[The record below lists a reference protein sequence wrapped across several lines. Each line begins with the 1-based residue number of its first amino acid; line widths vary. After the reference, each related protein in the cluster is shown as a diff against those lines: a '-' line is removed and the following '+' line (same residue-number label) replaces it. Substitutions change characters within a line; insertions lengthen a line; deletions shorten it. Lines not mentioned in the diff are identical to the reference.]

1 MAEGW
6 CNFFYSSKYS
16 CFSAGVERH
25 GINPYAI
32 KVMSEV
38 GIDIKN
44 NQSNLVSEYFEND
57 MDLVITVCDHA
68 KQTCPIFS
76 YKCLKLHKSFDDP
89 PSLVKDIQKEEEILA
104 VYRRVR
110 DEIKDFVLSIDSD
123 GVWNG

>member
-6 CNFFYSSKYS
+6 CNFFYSTKYN
-16 CFSAGVERH
+16 CFSAGVEKH
-25 GINPYAI
+25 GINPYAV

-44 NQSNLVSEYFEND
+44 NQSNLESEYSSID
-57 MDLVITVCDHA
+57 MDLVVTVCDHA
-68 KQTCPIFS
+68 QQVCPIFTC
-76 YKCLKLHKSFDDP
+76 KCIKLHKSFDDP
-89 PSLVKDIQKEEEILA
+89 PSLVKEITDEEEILA

-110 DEIKDFVLSIDSD
+110 DEIKEFVLGLDSD